1 MNTGDLMKKIKNI
14 LPGLILVL
22 LIYFIAIKI
31 DGFLVNSFNIAI
43 EVLTFGIILGMLI
56 NNLFKIPKIFT
67 AGIRFSLK
75 ILLKLGIILLGFK
88 LNFLALKALGG
99 PILLGILF
107 FVPSVLVLSIVLGK
121 IFNIDKRLAALIG
134 VGSCICGTSAIVAI
148 SPLIGAEDEEAVIS
162 VAIISFLGAIGV
174 LAYTGISSISSLNN
188 LQFGIWS
195 GLSLQG
201 VAHALA
207 AAFARGNQSGEIG
220 TFVKMA
226 RVVMLVPVSI
236 ILGAIF
242 KNEDEEA
249 KIKVPYYVFLFIIAG
264 ILNSTVKIPET
275 ISYILTKGSSILIS
289 MAMISM
295 GLSVHFK
302 SILNRGKK
310 TMLLGSLLFL
320 IISTSTYWIILYF
333 I

>member
-1 MNTGDLMKKIKNI
+1 MKELKSK
-14 LPGLILVL
+14 LPGLVLVL
-22 LIYFIAIKI
+22 LIYLIAIRI
-31 DGFLVNSFNIAI
+31 DTFLVDSFGIAI
-43 EVLTFGIILGMLI
+43 EVLTIGIILGMLI
-56 NNLFKIPKIFT
+56 NNLLKIPSNFKE
-67 AGIRFSLK
+67 GIRFSLK
-75 ILLKLGIILLGFK
+75 SLLKLGIILLGFK

-107 FVPSVLVLSIVLGK
+107 FVPSVLILSIALGK
-121 IFNIDKRLAALIG
+121 IFKIENRLAALIG

-162 VAIISFLGAIGV
+162 VAIVSFLGAIGV
-174 LAYTGISSISSLNN
+174 ITYTAISSISSFSNI
-188 LQFGIWS
+188 QFGIWS

-207 AAFARGNQSGEIG
+207 AAFARGTESGEIG

-226 RVVMLVPVSI
+226 RVVMLVPVSV
-236 ILGAIF
+236 ILGFAF
-242 KNEDEEA
+242 KSKNEEA
-249 KIKVPYYVFLFIIAG
+249 KIQIPYYVFLFIIAG
-264 ILNSTVKIPET
+264 MLNSAIEIPET
-275 ISYILTKGSSILIS
+275 LSYILTKGSSVFIS

-302 SILNRGKK
+302 SIMTRGKK
-310 TMLLGSLLFL
+310 SMFLGILLFL
-320 IISTSTYWIILYF
+320 IIASSTYFIIWQF

>member
-1 MNTGDLMKKIKNI
+1 MKKFKNI

-22 LIYFIAIKI
+22 FIYFIAIKI
-31 DGFLVNSFNIAI
+31 DSFLVDSFGIAI
-43 EVLTFGIILGMLI
+43 EVLTIGIILGMFV
-56 NNLFKIPKIFT
+56 NNIFKIPSKFKN
-67 AGIRFSLK
+67 GIRFSLK
-75 ILLKLGIILLGFK
+75 SLLKLGIILLGFK

-99 PILLGILF
+99 TILLGILF
-107 FVPSVLVLSIVLGK
+107 FVPSVLILSIVLGK
-121 IFNIDKRLAALIG
+121 FFKIENRLAALIG

-162 VAIISFLGAIGV
+162 VAIVSFLGAIGV
-174 LAYTGISSISSLNN
+174 LAYTAISSISSFSNI
-188 LQFGIWS
+188 QFGIWS

-207 AAFARGNQSGEIG
+207 AAFARGSESGEIG

-236 ILGAIF
+236 ILGFAF
-242 KNEDEEA
+242 KGKNEET
-249 KIKVPYYVFLFIIAG
+249 KIQVPYYVFLFIIAG
-264 ILNSTVKIPET
+264 VINSVVQIPET
-275 ISYILTKGSSILIS
+275 LSYILTKGSSIFIS

-302 SILNRGKK
+302 SIMTRGKK
-310 TMLLGSLLFL
+310 SMVLGLLLFL
-320 IISTSTYWIILYF
+320 MIASSTYFMIWQF